1 MTNDTVSNDTR
12 RSKTDDDLGNDSAA
26 APSKV
31 DTDTVICDQSKS
43 DRSQTDTD
51 DESDPNFTKGQ
62 IVFYTSA
69 QGVAE
74 EALILEVHV
83 DDLLVPYYTI
93 RLLNS
98 DKEKQTDGAR
108 ISTLSDLC
116 KSTKSNSIE
125 NVQSPTTPSRPLR
138 SILRPSSY
146 GRNQRIAPVTPVCEG
161 NDRCTMSPSSKI
173 FLQSI
178 EKKLSERKAREKRA
192 AQVVTPDSDYQTNH
206 QLKMTPKK
214 LLYTRTRKRKRADD
228 DDDMDATR
236 VRKKRRLAIMEEES
250 STTGESPLPFHFMPR
265 SSILSSSTWDINNN
279 PRIYPEMVPN
289 VPLDW
294 PINGGGYYPISF
306 HDKHSRR
313 DQSRSIEFQ
322 MFLFDEILTKLEN
335 DAAEERAKTGTSMPS
350 RLSPVATFLSS
361 FSTKYV
367 SNAWDYIRSKLAFG
381 GASVKQTFEV
391 IPSDPPA
398 GVVASGQASSK
409 AAAVDVA
416 PLSSSTSALRTNVT
430 RKEKSFTSSTQ
441 QQMHSPPN
449 VTTKS
454 LLPRPPDR
462 WQDAFAIKAGHWK
475 CKTCFH
481 QNPSEA
487 MTCDVCTALRD
498 DRRVSDDAQSSDTQ
512 SIDAH
517 TNDDQSSYAQSEGS
531 QTEVSGDGD
540 SYTDDDT
547 HTTTSDAQTDDDT
560 ITTNDTDPDD
570 GHTSCS
576 SVKSPEDNP
585 NSPKATKE
593 EDSNASPAPNVTR
606 NNEGRRRS
614 SLALAVERIR
624 ADRATNAAF
633 HAQFTATEQPS
644 LPDDET
650 SEANRIKRFRRGR
663 SVPLVDDSIGAGTE
677 TGMAG
682 TAADE
687 LDVVELDLAP
697 FLEPPLDTD
706 VESMSVTSN
715 MSFVDREDRSEMM
728 ELDGALYNKRG
739 SNNFTAYGK
748 KQRFG

>member
-1 MTNDTVSNDTR
+1 MTNDKDSNDTR
-12 RSKTDDDLGNDSAA
+12 RSKTDDYLGNDSAA
-26 APSKV
+26 APSTV
-31 DTDTVICDQSKS
+31 DTNTVICDHSKS
-43 DRSQTDTD
+43 DCSQTDRD

-62 IVFYTSA
+62 TVCYTSA

-116 KSTKSNSIE
+116 KSTKSNVIE

-146 GRNQRIAPVTPVCEG
+146 GRNRRITPATSICEDD
-161 NDRCTMSPSSKI
+161 DRYTISPSSKI

-206 QLKMTPKK
+206 QLNMTPKQ
-214 LLYTRTRKRKRADD
+214 LIYTRTRKRKRADD
-228 DDDMDATR
+228 DDAMDATR

-250 STTGESPLPFHFMPR
+250 STTGEALLPFYFMPR
-265 SSILSSSTWDINNN
+265 SSMLSSSTWDINNN
-279 PRIYPEMVPN
+279 PRNYPEMVPN
-289 VPLDW
+289 VPIDW

-367 SNAWDYIRSKLAFG
+367 SNAWGYIRSKLVFG
-381 GASVKQTFEV
+381 GASVKQAVEV

-398 GVVASGQASSK
+398 GVASGQASSK

-416 PLSSSTSALRTNVT
+416 PLSSSTSALHTNVT

-449 VTTKS
+449 MTTKP

-487 MTCDVCTALRD
+487 MTCDVCTALRV
-498 DRRVSDDAQSSDTQ
+498 DRRFSDDAQSSDTQ
-512 SIDAH
+512 SIDAQ

-547 HTTTSDAQTDDDT
+547 YTTTSDAETDDDT
-560 ITTNDTDPDD
+560 LTTNDTDPD
-570 GHTSCS
+570 GCQTSCS
-576 SVKSPEDNP
+576 SVKPTEDNP
-585 NSPKATKE
+585 NSPKATKD
-593 EDSNASPAPNVTR
+593 EDSNASPAPNVTG

-644 LPDDET
+644 LSDDE
-650 SEANRIKRFRRGR
+650 SSAANRIKRFRRGR

-682 TAADE
+682 TVADE
-687 LDVVELDLAP
+687 LDVVDLDLAP

-715 MSFVDREDRSEMM
+715 MSFVERVDRSEMM
-728 ELDGALYNKRG
+728 ELDGALFNKRG
-739 SNNFTAYGK
+739 SNDFTAYGK

>member
-1 MTNDTVSNDTR
+1 MTNDKVSNDTR
-12 RSKTDDDLGNDSAA
+12 RSKTDDYLGNDSAA
-26 APSKV
+26 PSTV
-31 DTDTVICDQSKS
+31 NTDNTVICDQSES

-51 DESDPNFTKGQ
+51 YKSDPNFTKGQ
-62 IVFYTSA
+62 TVFYTSA

-98 DKEKQTDGAR
+98 DKEKQTDAAR

-116 KSTKSNSIE
+116 KSTKSNVIE

-146 GRNQRIAPVTPVCEG
+146 GRNRRITPVTPVCEG
-161 NDRCTMSPSSKI
+161 NDRCAMSPSSKI

-192 AQVVTPDSDYQTNH
+192 AQVVTPDSDYQANY
-206 QLKMTPKK
+206 QLDMTPKQ
-214 LLYTRTRKRKRADD
+214 LIYTLSRKRKRADD

-236 VRKKRRLAIMEEES
+236 VRKKRRLALTEEES
-250 STTGESPLPFHFMPR
+250 STTGEALLPFYFMPR
-265 SSILSSSTWDINNN
+265 SSMLSSSTWDINNN
-279 PRIYPEMVPN
+279 PRTYPEIVPN
-289 VPLDW
+289 VPPDW

-306 HDKHSRR
+306 HDKHSQR
-313 DQSRSIEFQ
+313 DHSRSIEFQ

-367 SNAWDYIRSKLAFG
+367 SNAWGYIRSKLAFG
-381 GASVKQTFEV
+381 GASVKQTVEV

-398 GVVASGQASSK
+398 GVSSGQASSK
-409 AAAVDVA
+409 TAAVDVA
-416 PLSSSTSALRTNVT
+416 PLSSSTSALHTNVT

-441 QQMHSPPN
+441 QQVHSPPN
-449 VTTKS
+449 MTTKP

-498 DRRVSDDAQSSDTQ
+498 DRRVSDDAQSSATQ
-512 SIDAH
+512 SIDAQ
-517 TNDDQSSYAQSEGS
+517 TNDDQSSYAQTEGS
-531 QTEVSGDGD
+531 QTEDSGDGD

-547 HTTTSDAQTDDDT
+547 HTTTSDAHTDDDT
-560 ITTNDTDPDD
+560 LTTNDTDPDD
-570 GHTSCS
+570 GQTSCS

-585 NSPKATKE
+585 NSSKATKE

-644 LPDDET
+644 LSDDEA

-663 SVPLVDDSIGAGTE
+663 SLPLVDDSIGAGTE

-682 TAADE
+682 TIADE
-687 LDVVELDLAP
+687 LDVVDLDIAP

-715 MSFVDREDRSEMM
+715 MSFVEKRVDRSEMM
-728 ELDGALYNKRG
+728 ELDGALHKRG
-739 SNNFTAYGK
+739 SIDFTAYGK